1 MGMMDI
7 LQVGP
12 WAYYAGGSPV
22 AKGLNA
28 MMQGYQNAE
37 DRTLAK
43 KEKERLAKLQEMQ
56 MQAQLQ
62 AQALAEQERQ
72 KKAMMEQAYQER
84 LGLMGAPQ
92 LGAERSPIPQ
102 MTEALPNS
110 GLMPLGNP
118 EFTNAPT
125 RDVLPSQ
132 LEQISGNDPY
142 KQSILSLLPFMPPDK
157 GIELLSKI
165 SPTGNNDLSDLV
177 KTGKYTPESVEKYK
191 KTGSVSDLVLSEKK
205 KDNWTDPYVT
215 DVGGKKVLVQ
225 KNTET
230 NETKKVGED
239 VSITVK
245 PGKDGMG
252 SKKPL
257 PYQAIK
263 AVNEE
268 VENIGI
274 SKGIQSDL
282 QGFVTQLD
290 TGTLKLGPMENLK
303 NTALNKANQS
313 TEASRNYGSFMSN
326 LEKLRNDSLRLNK
339 GIQTEGDAQRAWK
352 ELISN
357 VTDQKFVRQR
367 LKEIQTINE
376 RAIKLRQQKINNIT
390 KNYNKDDYDFSDI
403 EDLPSATNLQSKP
416 RFTIKKVK

>member
-7 LQVGP
+7 LQSGP
-12 WAYYAGGSPV
+12 WAFYAGASPM
-22 AKGLNA
+22 ASGANA
-28 MMQGYQNAE
+28 FMQNFNQSQENE
-37 DRTLAK
+37 RIK
-43 KEKERLAKLQEMQ
+43 KIQEMQ
-56 MQAQLQ
+56 MQAQQ
-62 AQALAEQERQ
+62 AQMLRAQQEQAMKAQQAQNEVSFRQEAELLGESPTPEQLLALQRKYNPKEAITNQLNFIKNEEAN
-72 KKAMMEQAYQER
+72 KIKMEQ
-84 LGLMGAPQ
+84 
-92 LGAERSPIPQ
+92 
-102 MTEALPNS
+102 
-110 GLMPLGNP
+110 
-118 EFTNAPT
+118 F
-125 RDVLPSQ
+125 
-132 LEQISGNDPY
+132 EQKMNHE
-142 KQSILSLLPFMPPDK
+142 
-157 GIELLSKI
+157 IELLKLKNDNASQLQAEKLQNVLDAI
-165 SPTGNNDLSDLV
+165 KARASTPNIKGN
-177 KTGKYTPESVEKYK
+177 G
-191 KTGSVSDLVLSEKK
+191 
-205 KDNWTDPYVT
+205 
-215 DVGGKKVLVQ
+215 
-225 KNTET
+225 
-230 NETKKVGED
+230 
-239 VSITVK
+239 
-245 PGKDGMG
+245 
-252 SKKPL
+252 KPL

-313 TEASRNYGSFMSN
+313 TEASRNYWSFMSN

-352 ELISN
+352 ELLSN

-403 EDLPSATNLQSKP
+403 EDLPSATNLNKHQLSGKP
-416 RFTIKKVK
+416 AGKYKINGKVIKWNGTEEI

>member
-7 LQVGP
+7 LQSGP
-12 WAYYAGGSPV
+12 WAFYAGASPM
-22 AKGLNA
+22 ASGANA
-28 MMQGYQNAE
+28 FMQNFNQSQENE
-37 DRTLAK
+37 RIK
-43 KEKERLAKLQEMQ
+43 KIQEMQ
-56 MQAQLQ
+56 MQAQIMQ
-62 AQALAEQERQ
+62 M
-72 KKAMMEQAYQER
+72 KKAKEELALSARARAKQEQYEKEISEFQQ
-84 LGLMGAPQ
+84 GLMSPQ
-92 LGAERSPIPQ
+92 MGTQREAIPQ
-102 MTEALPNS
+102 MTGNFQNS
-110 GLMPLGNP
+110 GLPAVGDAELLAQPTKDVFSNKLDMWKAQGLNP
-118 EFTNAPT
+118 ELEKLRGLVDIQGKYDPT
-125 RDVLPSQ
+125 
-132 LEQISGNDPY
+132 SGLKSAIDLFKNEENNKLKMDLFE
-142 KQSILSLLPFMPPDK
+142 KNID
-157 GIELLSKI
+157 SKI
-165 SPTGNNDLSDLV
+165 KELDMKNDFNSQMQKERLQNILDAIRLKASTPNINILNN
-177 KTGKYTPESVEKYK
+177 ER
-191 KTGSVSDLVLSEKK
+191 
-205 KDNWTDPYVT
+205 
-215 DVGGKKVLVQ
+215 
-225 KNTET
+225 
-230 NETKKVGED
+230 
-239 VSITVK
+239 
-245 PGKDGMG
+245 
-252 SKKPL
+252 KKPL

-263 AVNEE
+263 AINEE

-367 LKEIQTINE
+367 LKEIQTIND